1 MKIYQFTPP
10 SALTGA
16 RDAKASEKTAQPLD
30 FASVLKTASRTRPS
44 APGQAVSLEN
54 RRAAHIPS
62 PADMGLAGQL
72 LGFLE
77 RGILSATPET
87 LRKVHNLEGLVYV
100 YSKNDQTS

>member
-10 SALTGA
+10 PALTGA
-16 RDAKASEKTAQPLD
+16 RDAKASEKTAQPVD
-30 FASVLKTASRTRPS
+30 FASVLKTASCPRPN

-54 RRAAHIPS
+54 QRATHLPS
-62 PADMGLAGQL
+62 LADMGLAGQL

-87 LRKVHNLEGLVYV
+87 LRNVHNLDGLVYV
-100 YSKNDQTS
+100 YSKNDQTP